1 MDGEY
6 SMLKNINLPL
16 YLQVKNYIEV
26 KIREKEFLP
35 GQKLPTERDLA
46 KAMSVSRNTVSE
58 AYKELVLEGV
68 LVSKTG
74 KGTFLADEHMP
85 SNSGKT
91 RMDKLSN
98 ILAEALDKAVKIGFT
113 AQDFLNVAQI
123 KVREFELKNSQ
134 KVILVLDKSADLAY
148 CYAKQIEQILGCRVE
163 SNRLKTLANMPESLL
178 KHYTNIVIP
187 RVFSREVK
195 TNYPSIAGKE
205 LIKYV
210 DCQLCLADA
219 LQIARVESSR
229 KIYAISDDK
238 DFEEVVQEVFKSI
251 GFGERNFVFRNIK
264 ALNKINPNAL
274 YVVSARLENDFKRQY
289 ADAQVVVL
297 RKEIDQGSLQTI
309 LNDF

>member
-1 MDGEY
+1 
-6 SMLKNINLPL
+6 MLKNINLPL

-46 KAMSVSRNTVSE
+46 KKLSVSRNTVSE

-98 ILAEALDKAVKIGFT
+98 ILGEALDKAVKIGFT

-123 KVREFELKNSQ
+123 KVREFELRNSQ
-134 KVILVLDKSADLAY
+134 KVMLILDKSLDMAY
-148 CYAKQIEQILGCRVE
+148 CYAKQIEQTLGCRVE
-163 SNRLKTLANMPESLL
+163 FNRLDMLENMPESLF
-178 KHYTNIVIP
+178 KHYTNIIIP
-187 RVFSREVK
+187 RAFSRELK
-195 TNYPSIAGKE
+195 AAYPQVAGKE
-205 LIKYV
+205 MVKYV

-219 LQIARVESSR
+219 LQIARVELSR
-229 KIYAISDDK
+229 KIYVVSDDK
-238 DFEEVVQEVFKSI
+238 EFEEVVQEVFKSI
-251 GFGERNFVFRNIK
+251 GFGERNFSFRTIK
-264 ALNKINPNAL
+264 ALNKVNVNAL
-274 YVVSARLENDFKRQY
+274 YVISARLETEFKRQY

>member
-1 MDGEY
+1 M
-6 SMLKNINLPL
+6 SFVLKNINLPL

-26 KIREKEFLP
+26 KVREKEFLP

-46 KAMSVSRNTVSE
+46 KMLSVSRNTVSE

-74 KGTFLADEHMP
+74 KGTFLADEHTP

-98 ILAEALDKAVKIGFT
+98 ILGEALDKSVKLGFN

-134 KVILVLDKSADLAY
+134 KILLILDKSLDMAH
-148 CYAKQIEQILGCRVE
+148 CYSKQIEQTLGCRVE
-163 SNRLKTLANMPESLL
+163 FNRLEMLNSMPDSLL
-178 KHYTNIVIP
+178 KHYTNIIIP
-187 RVFSREVK
+187 RAFNREVK
-195 TNYPSIAGKE
+195 ANYPQMVGKE
-205 LIKYV
+205 LVKYV

-219 LQIARVESSR
+219 LEIARVDMNR
-229 KIYAISDDK
+229 KIYVVSDDQE
-238 DFEEVVQEVFKSI
+238 FEEVVQEVFKSI
-251 GFGERNFVFRNIK
+251 GFGERQLSFRSIK
-264 ALNKINPNAL
+264 ALNKINHNAL
-274 YVVSARLENDFKRQY
+274 YVLSARNEADFKRQY
-289 ADAQVVVL
+289 AEAQVVVL

-309 LNDF
+309 LNNF